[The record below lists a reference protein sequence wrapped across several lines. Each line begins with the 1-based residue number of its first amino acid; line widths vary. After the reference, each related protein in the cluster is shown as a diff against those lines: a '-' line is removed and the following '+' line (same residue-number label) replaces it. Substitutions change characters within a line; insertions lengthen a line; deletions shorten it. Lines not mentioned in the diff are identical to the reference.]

1 MERHVTT
8 LGVLYLI
15 FSGLGILFGFF
26 LFVVLTVSG
35 LISGDSEA
43 IFITGIIGTVLA
55 SVFIVMAIPGFI
67 AAYGLFKF
75 KEWARILAVILGM
88 INLIN
93 FPIGTALG
101 IYTLWALLNQETIT
115 LFLNQ
120 RNPAPSH

>member
-8 LGVLYLI
+8 LGVLYLV
-15 FSGLGILFGFF
+15 FSGLGILIGFF
-26 LFVVLTVSG
+26 LFVVLTGSG

-43 IFITGIIGTVLA
+43 IFITGIIGTVLG
-55 SVFIVMAIPGFI
+55 SIFVLMSIPGFI

-75 KEWARILAVILGM
+75 REWARILAIILGM

-101 IYTLWALLNQETIT
+101 IYTLWALLNQETIA
-115 LFLNQ
+115 LFVSQNS
-120 RNPAPSH
+120 PAPSN

>member
-8 LGVLYLI
+8 LGVLYLV
-15 FSGLGILFGFF
+15 FSGLGILIGFF
-26 LFVVLTVSG
+26 LFVVVTGSG

-43 IFITGIIGTVLA
+43 IFITGIIGTVLG
-55 SVFIVMAIPGFI
+55 SIFILLAIPGFI

-75 KEWARILAVILGM
+75 REWARILAIILGM

-101 IYTLWALLNQETIT
+101 IYTLWALLNQETIA
-115 LFLNQ
+115 LFVSQNS
-120 RNPAPSH
+120 PAPSN